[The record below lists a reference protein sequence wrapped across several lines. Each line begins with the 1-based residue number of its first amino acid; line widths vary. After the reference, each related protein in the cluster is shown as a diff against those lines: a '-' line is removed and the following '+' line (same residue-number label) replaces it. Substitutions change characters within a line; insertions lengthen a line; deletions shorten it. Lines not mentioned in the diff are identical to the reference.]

1 MAVIVLFVWSILF
14 GEGIGIVFGEII
26 SPLTVI
32 LASVTALASA
42 LLYLW
47 IPKDHLL
54 LYSLGVYLLLAIT
67 AGNLIVESGGAV
79 SPLVAIWMLIAV
91 FAGVFGGWA
100 LLPMTLAVVTYGIWQ
115 TFIADEFSND
125 MLLATLFAGVLPLI
139 VSYVMWHR
147 QGEHENGKDKAYREL
162 ANELSQVSGK
172 SDAVINA
179 IADGVI
185 ALDSKGVIE
194 LINPAAQQIIGWR
207 RQDAL
212 GLDYKSVLKLLDSK
226 DQEPLPHE
234 DPVAQALSTNKSA
247 RSEKLILLTEA
258 KKRLLLSIV
267 VSPIGQSGSGV
278 IIVFRDVTKEKA
290 EERQQ
295 AEFISTAS
303 HEMRTPVASI
313 EGYLGLALNPA
324 TASIDEKARDYIT
337 KAHESARHLGRL
349 FQDLLDVSKA
359 EDGRLSNDPS
369 VVNVVEFAAGV
380 VEGLQPKATEKGLR
394 LIYKPKPDGNDT
406 PTPTRHSFQRT
417 ILSEKTL
424 TPVYY
429 ANVDNDHL
437 REVIANLVENAIKY
451 TLKGDITV
459 DITGDADHITISVQD
474 SGIGIPAEDMS
485 HLFQKFYRVDNT
497 STREIG
503 GTGLGLYL
511 CRRLTETMSGR
522 IWAESEYKRGSTF
535 YVELPRIDHVEA
547 MQLIEEASEQASTE
561 DTGPQIIIPE
571 GHQTL
576 PLQPQPDAS
585 GYAPQPSLQGQ
596 QPATYAAPSSS
607 YTTPSAPAPLQPTMA
622 APIQPLTASPQPV
635 AATQPQQVP
644 QPIAMQPTQTAT
656 PQAAPARYVT
666 LSRRQPVNTPLSA
679 IEQSPSQYAT
689 RPIQTPQLTPPPPN
703 PQTLPPNQP

>member
-1 MAVIVLFVWSILF
+1 MSVAIIILFVWSSLF
-14 GEGIGIVFGEII
+14 GMGLGVVFGEII
-26 SPLTVI
+26 SPATVI
-32 LASVTALASA
+32 LASATAFASA
-42 LLYLW
+42 ALYLW
-47 IPKDHLL
+47 IPKSHLL
-54 LYSLGVYLLLAIT
+54 LYSLGIYLLLVVT
-67 AGNLIVESGGAV
+67 AGNLVVESGGAV
-79 SPLVAIWMLIAV
+79 SPLIAIWMIIAI

-100 LLPMTLAVVTYGIWQ
+100 LIPIAIAVAAYGIWQ
-115 TFIADEFSND
+115 AFVADAFTQNT
-125 MLLATLFAGVLPLI
+125 LLATLFAGVLPLV

-147 QGEHENGKDKAYREL
+147 QGEHEAGKDKAYREL

-172 SDAVINA
+172 SDVVINA

-226 DQEPLPHE
+226 DQEPQPHE
-234 DPVAQALSTNKSA
+234 DPIAQALTTNKSI
-247 RSEKLILLTEA
+247 RSEKLSLLTEA

-267 VSPIGQSGSGV
+267 VSPIGQAGSGV

-380 VEGLQPKATEKGLR
+380 VEGLQPKAVEKGLR
-394 LIYKPKPDGNDT
+394 LIYKPKPDTGEA
-406 PTPTRHSFQRT
+406 PAPTRHSFQRAS
-417 ILSEKTL
+417 LNEKTL

-459 DITGDADHITISVQD
+459 DITGDNDHITISIQD

-535 YVELPRIDHVEA
+535 FVELPRIDHVEA
-547 MQLIEEASEQASTE
+547 MQLIEEASENAENSANE
-561 DTGPQIIIPE
+561 PQIIIPE
-571 GHQTL
+571 GHQPL
-576 PLQPQPDAS
+576 PTPPMPGYTPQPMPTMQPQGMYQAATPAVTVQQQPPSYPAQSAPVQQTVQAPIQNPASQPQPV
-585 GYAPQPSLQGQ
+585 QPIQQQ
-596 QPATYAAPSSS
+596 QPA
-607 YTTPSAPAPLQPTMA
+607 SAPRQ
-622 APIQPLTASPQPV
+622 ASYI
-635 AATQPQQVP
+635 TLSHR
-644 QPIAMQPTQTAT
+644 QPI
-656 PQAAPARYVT
+656 
-666 LSRRQPVNTPLSA
+666 NTPLSA
-679 IEQSPSQYAT
+679 IEQSPAQYASIP
-689 RPIQTPQLTPPPPN
+689 RPAPQLTPPPPN